1 MNKIYNSFN
10 KKFKEK
16 KIKITDK
23 VSIQKSLIDVNKTY
37 EQNLGYKPHGL
48 WYSLAN
54 LDNNSWISFCI
65 ENEMYN
71 KIDLNKNY
79 LYKFNISKKYYTI
92 FNNKTILPVLDFSI
106 IRIRNFKDLNF
117 FTEKYSI
124 IVDKYLVINW
134 IKVKEDGWS
143 GIEFSPFF
151 SLYTKVNYKNREKN
165 SRFLMKYSWYS
176 SVDVSSGCIWN
187 TDLIKKIKISLI

>member
-23 VSIQKSLIDVNKTY
+23 VSIQESLIDINKTY
-37 EQNLGYKPHGL
+37 EQNLGFKPNGL
-48 WYSLAN
+48 WYSFAN
-54 LDNNSWISFCI
+54 LDGNSWISFCI
-65 ENEMYN
+65 QNEMYN
-71 KIDLNKNY
+71 EIDLNKNY

-92 FNNKTILPVLDFSI
+92 FNKTILPIDFSI
-106 IRIRNFKDLNF
+106 IRIRNFKDLFF
-117 FTEKYSI
+117 FTEKYGI
-124 IVDKYLVINW
+124 IECKYLIIDW

-151 SLYTKVNYKNREKN
+151 SLYTKIYYKNREKN
-165 SRFLMKYSWYS
+165 LKFLMKYLWYS
-176 SVDVSSGCIWN
+176 SLDVSSGCIWN
-187 TDLIKKIKISLI
+187 TELIKKIKISLI

>member
-23 VSIQKSLIDVNKTY
+23 VSIQESLIDINKTY
-37 EQNLGYKPHGL
+37 EQYKGFKPNGI
-48 WYSLAN
+48 WYSFAN
-54 LDNNSWISFCI
+54 FDSNSWISYCI

-79 LYKFNISKKYYTI
+79 LYKFNIPKKYYTI
-92 FNNKTILPVLDFSI
+92 FNKTILPIDFSI
-106 IRIRNFKDLNF
+106 IRIRNFKDLFF
-117 FTEKYSI
+117 FTEKYGI
-124 IVDKYLVINW
+124 IEGKYLIIDW

-151 SLYTKVNYKNREKN
+151 SLYTKIYYKNREKN
-165 SRFLMKYSWYS
+165 LKYLWYS
-176 SVDVSSGCIWN
+176 SLDVSSGCIWN
-187 TDLIKKIKISLI
+187 TELIKKIKISLI